1 MNHRTGK
8 HYVGIDVCKSKL
20 DVSCPALPRH
30 EVFSN
35 THAGLRGLF
44 EKLASLDAPAHLVV
58 EPTGGYE
65 RLLLEACFANGTAVS
80 RVNALRV
87 RSFAQARGTLAK
99 TDKVDAEGLAA
110 FGTAFSPL
118 PAPAPSENQKILAA
132 AARRRDRLVANLT
145 AEKNALEKAFDPFV
159 IKDIRASIAFL
170 ERHIKAC
177 ENRLDAII
185 KSDGQMSW
193 KRARMESVKGVGA
206 TTSALLLAGLPELG
220 TATDNGICALVG
232 VAPQPRQWPETRTT
246 FDSWRAVSC
255 PPRTLY
261 ARDVSRALQ
270 PCAEGVLPTPH
281 CEEQTAPRGLGRGH
295 EEAHPPAQPAL
306 VRPEFPALSQTCFN
320 ALKNRVAVRTS

>member
-35 THAGLRGLF
+35 TPAGLRGLF

-232 VAPQPRQWPETRTT
+232 VAPLNR
-246 FDSWRAVSC
+246 DSGPKRGQRSIRGGRSHV
-255 PPRTLY
+255 R
-261 ARDVSRALQ
+261 
-270 PCAEGVLPTPH
+270 
-281 CEEQTAPRGLGRGH
+281 RGLYMPVMSAVRFNPVLKEFYQRLIAKNKPH
-295 EEAHPPAQPAL
+295 HVAL
-306 VRPEFPALSQTCFN
+306 VAAMRKLIRLLNRLLSDPNFQPSP
-320 ALKNRVAVRTS
+320 KPVSMP